1 MGQQKKLAVFV
12 LTHTVRRVVVVSSVD
27 IYTNVQTLTQDE
39 QTQLLENIWELYGFT
54 KFSALLYELYLIYE
68 QSLLK
73 FFRLLI
79 YQ

>member
-54 KFSALLYELYLIYE
+54 KLI
-68 QSLLK
+68 
-73 FFRLLI
+73 
-79 YQ
+79 